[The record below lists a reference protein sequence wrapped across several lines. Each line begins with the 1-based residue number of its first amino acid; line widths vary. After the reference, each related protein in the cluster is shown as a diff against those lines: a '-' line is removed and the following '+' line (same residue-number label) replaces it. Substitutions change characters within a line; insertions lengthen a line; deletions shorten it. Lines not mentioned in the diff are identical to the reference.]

1 MKTKLTLTIEESLIT
16 EAKLFAK
23 KNGRSLSEIVEAYL
37 QALTKKVS
45 NASRTSSIT
54 SALIG
59 SFSAPDSF
67 EYKTEIT
74 KYLSEKYQVSWINLL
89 LTLPYAYSET
99 NSISTEKSTYFCSQ
113 NFKMIAANYTE
124 FRTKLKDYLDQVEQN
139 QETLIVK
146 RSKGKGT
153 VIISLEEYNAMMETM
168 HLLGSKANADRL
180 RQSIQQMES
189 GEVVEEELI
198 ED

>member
-74 KYLSEKYQVSWINLL
+74 KYLSEKYQVS
-89 LTLPYAYSET
+89 
-99 NSISTEKSTYFCSQ
+99 
-113 NFKMIAANYTE
+113 
-124 FRTKLKDYLDQVEQN
+124 
-139 QETLIVK
+139 
-146 RSKGKGT
+146 
-153 VIISLEEYNAMMETM
+153 
-168 HLLGSKANADRL
+168 
-180 RQSIQQMES
+180 
-189 GEVVEEELI
+189 
-198 ED
+198 

>member
-1 MKTKLTLTIEESLIT
+1 
-16 EAKLFAK
+16 
-23 KNGRSLSEIVEAYL
+23 
-37 QALTKKVS
+37 
-45 NASRTSSIT
+45 
-54 SALIG
+54 
-59 SFSAPDSF
+59 
-67 EYKTEIT
+67 
-74 KYLSEKYQVSWINLL
+74 
-89 LTLPYAYSET
+89 
-99 NSISTEKSTYFCSQ
+99 
-113 NFKMIAANYTE
+113 MIAANYTE